1 MSTATVN
8 QQWETICP
16 LERIFP
22 NTGVC
27 ALVNGRQVAVFRVG
41 EGMDVYAIDNY
52 DPFSKAYVLSRG
64 IVGDRNGTPKV
75 ASPIYKQ
82 NFSLLTGE
90 CLDDETVKLST
101 YLVRVVEDN
110 VQIAVVVG

>member
-1 MSTATVN
+1 
-8 QQWETICP
+8 
-16 LERIFP
+16 
-22 NTGVC
+22 
-27 ALVNGRQVAVFRVG
+27 
-41 EGMDVYAIDNY
+41 MDVYAIDNY

-110 VQIAVVVG
+110 VQIAVLVS

>member
-8 QQWETICP
+8 QQWETICS
-16 LERIFP
+16 LKRIFP

-27 ALVNGRQVAVFRVG
+27 ALVHGKQIAVFRVG
-41 EGMDVYAIDNY
+41 EEMDVYAIDNY

-64 IVGDRNGTPKV
+64 IVGDKNGIPKI

-90 CLDDETVKLST
+90 CLDDATVKLST

-110 VQIAVVVG
+110 VQIAVAVS